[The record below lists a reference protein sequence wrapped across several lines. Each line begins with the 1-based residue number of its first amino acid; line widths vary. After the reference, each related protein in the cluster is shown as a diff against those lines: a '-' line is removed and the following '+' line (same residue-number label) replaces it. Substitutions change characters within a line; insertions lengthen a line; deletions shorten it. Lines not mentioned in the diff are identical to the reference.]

1 MGCLSI
7 LVVEDD
13 ADIRNALTAILTSKG
28 YQVEPV
34 ENGKLAIYASYTQ
47 FFNLALIDIRLPD
60 MNGVELLGKLKKTKP
75 KTIKIIITGNPSQE
89 NAIAALNKGADA
101 YILKPFDPAKLL
113 ATIRDLI
120 CMHADE
126 EFEI

>member
-1 MGCLSI
+1 MSI

-60 MNGVELLGKLKKTKP
+60 MNGIELLGKLKKTKP